1 LSLSETLY
9 WHDYETSGAEPAR
22 DRPWQFA
29 GVRTNRDLEII
40 GTPLVQFAQ
49 PTPEVLPHPAAVR
62 ITGITPQQAL
72 AKGVPE
78 REFIAAIHAELA
90 RPKTCGV
97 GYNSIAFDDEVTRFT
112 LWRNFYDPY
121 RRESAQGNSRWDL
134 IDVARAC
141 YALRPEGVNW
151 PTRDD
156 GLPSFRLEDLTAANG
171 IEHGAAHDALADVQ
185 ATIEIARRIRA
196 AQPALFETLYAQRLP
211 RALSPLID
219 VERMK
224 PLIHVSAFYGAA
236 NGNVAMVAPVAPH
249 PLFKNAYIFIDLSR
263 SIESLDWDGD
273 TVRERMY
280 AKKDELPEGVSRP
293 NLMTIRL
300 NRAPALLPADWLNP
314 ERAAR
319 LGLDGEAMRGTL
331 ADIRAR
337 RDAAA
342 DVFRSQVQGPFKER
356 DRPAAPAAE
365 EALYEGF
372 IDNGDR
378 DLCDAVRDASAE
390 ELKARLWPF
399 RDERMKALLFRYRA
413 CNYPDS
419 LSTQEQQQ
427 WLELCR
433 DRWGQNGYGFNL
445 AQFEIEMA
453 EERARG
459 GLNATEHDALDALQ
473 NYVLD
478 LSGRP

>member
-1 LSLSETLY
+1 MSLSETLY
-9 WHDYETSGAEPAR
+9 WHDYETSGAEPAC

-29 GVRTNRDLEII
+29 GVRTNRDLEIV
-40 GTPLVQFAQ
+40 GTPLVQFAR

-72 AKGVPE
+72 AEGVPE

-134 IDVARAC
+134 IDVVRAC
-141 YALRPEGVNW
+141 YALRPEGLNW

-156 GLPSFRLEDLTAANG
+156 GTPSFRLEDLTAANG
-171 IEHGAAHDALADVQ
+171 IEHGAAHDALADVE
-185 ATIEIARRIRA
+185 ATIEMARRIRA

-211 RALSPLID
+211 QALSPLID

-249 PLFKNAYIFIDLSR
+249 PVFKNAYIFIDLSR
-263 SIESLDWDGD
+263 SIESLDWDSD
-273 TVRERMY
+273 TLRERMY
-280 AKKDELPEGVSRP
+280 AKKDDLPEGVPRP

-300 NRAPALLPADWLNP
+300 NRAPALLPVDWLNT

-319 LGLDGEAMRGTL
+319 LGLDGDAMRGTL

-342 DVFRSQVQGPFKER
+342 DVFRSQVQAPFALG
-356 DRPAAPAAE
+356 DRPSAASAE

-372 IDNGDR
+372 VDGGDR
-378 DLCDAVRDASAE
+378 DLRDAVRNATAE
-390 ELKARLWPF
+390 ELAGQLWPF
-399 RDERMKALLFRYRA
+399 QDERLKALLFRYRA
-413 CNYPDS
+413 CHYPES
-419 LSTQEQQQ
+419 LSTEEQQQ
-427 WLELCR
+427 WLEHCR
-433 DRWGQNGYGFNL
+433 DRWGENGFGFNL

-453 EERARG
+453 EERSRNDLSGAQH
-459 GLNATEHDALDALQ
+459 AALDALQ